1 VRDDE
6 LDLAGVDQRAHTG
19 TLPQDS
25 QIDLALDEA
34 YRRALSHREGRVAGY
49 IPILGAADPEAFGLC
64 IADVRGGLHEAG
76 DTRTRFSIQSISKA
90 FVYALV
96 CEGIGHHEVRELV
109 GVDNTGLPFNSV
121 MAVAGALLVG
131 LLAGNITAA
140 LAAHPELPDEA
151 VAQVPLDSVNFVS
164 NDRLRDV
171 LTNTDLT
178 ETQVDAAVQVN
189 EDSRLSAL
197 RLGLLI
203 LAGVSAIAIVPA
215 SRLPKYRP
223 GEVPES
229 VAAGDIPDDLTDVD
243 KALAE
248 EES

>member
-1 VRDDE
+1 MRDDE

-34 YRRALSHREGRVAGY
+34 YRRALSHREGRVADY

-109 GVDNTGLPFNSV
+109 GVDNTGLPFNS
-121 MAVAGALLVG
+121 ARPSPGRCWWDCSRATSRRPWPLTPSCPTRRSRRCRS
-131 LLAGNITAA
+131 TA
-140 LAAHPELPDEA
+140 
-151 VAQVPLDSVNFVS
+151 STS
-164 NDRLRDV
+164 
-171 LTNTDLT
+171 
-178 ETQVDAAVQVN
+178 
-189 EDSRLSAL
+189 
-197 RLGLLI
+197 
-203 LAGVSAIAIVPA
+203 
-215 SRLPKYRP
+215 
-223 GEVPES
+223 
-229 VAAGDIPDDLTDVD
+229 
-243 KALAE
+243 
-248 EES
+248 

>member
-1 VRDDE
+1 
-6 LDLAGVDQRAHTG
+6 
-19 TLPQDS
+19 
-25 QIDLALDEA
+25 
-34 YRRALSHREGRVAGY
+34 
-49 IPILGAADPEAFGLC
+49 
-64 IADVRGGLHEAG
+64 
-76 DTRTRFSIQSISKA
+76 
-90 FVYALV
+90 
-96 CEGIGHHEVRELV
+96 
-109 GVDNTGLPFNSV
+109 
-121 MAVAGALLVG
+121 M
-131 LLAGNITAA
+131 
-140 LAAHPELPDEA
+140 
-151 VAQVPLDSVNFVS
+151 PLDSVNFVS